1 MGLRHGRGQR
11 QFRHARPS
19 AGASREGGFTLME
32 VIVALSM
39 MLVAGLGV
47 GSVFLY
53 SMGNNTGSGERALA
67 MAVAQQRVE
76 RLRSVKFDLV
86 ASENATVVSAGRSY
100 AVVTTVT
107 VVDTDADDGKDT
119 LKNVVVQ
126 VTPQNSHEEWAT
138 DPVVLRTQR
147 AALTLGDNR

>member
-1 MGLRHGRGQR
+1 MGLSHGRGQR
-11 QFRHARPS
+11 RFRPARS
-19 AGASREGGFTLME
+19 SEGASREGGFTLME

-53 SMGNNTGSGERALA
+53 SMSNNTGSGERSLA

-76 RLRSVKFDLV
+76 RLRSVNFDLV

-100 AVVTTVT
+100 TVVTTVT
-107 VVDTDADDGKDT
+107 VEDTDADDGKDT
-119 LKNVVVQ
+119 LKNIVVQ
-126 VTPQNSHEEWAT
+126 VTPQNSHETWAT
-138 DPVVLRTQR
+138 DPVVLRTKR